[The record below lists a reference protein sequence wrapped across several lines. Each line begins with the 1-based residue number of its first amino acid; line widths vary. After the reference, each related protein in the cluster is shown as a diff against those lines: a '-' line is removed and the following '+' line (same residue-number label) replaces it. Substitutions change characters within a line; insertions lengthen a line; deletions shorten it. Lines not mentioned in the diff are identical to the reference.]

1 MAMTLA
7 NRVLAA
13 SSAVMVLSAAQTAA
27 AASFRVAPV
36 TVDLPKD
43 AKSTTLTLFNDGAD
57 PISIQVRP
65 FKWVQSGHGDE
76 LVPTDEVIASPPFT
90 TLQPGATYV
99 VRLVHKAGPATVPEE
114 SYRLLIDEIPDAS
127 RRRDGQVMLT
137 LRQSIPVFFSSPSVP
152 AASVTWRLQKTD
164 AGFDLIGRNS
174 GARRLRLSEL
184 VLSDDSGRPVA
195 RRPGLVGYVLAG
207 SERRWAL
214 DLASLKLGKLRLS
227 MQSDLGPIDVPV
239 SISD

>member
-1 MAMTLA
+1 MAKTL
-7 NRVLAA
+7 NRILAA
-13 SSAVMVLSAAQTAA
+13 SAAVLMLSTAQATT

-36 TVDLPKD
+36 TVDLRKD
-43 AKSTTLTLFNDGAD
+43 AKSATLTLFNDGAD
-57 PISIQVRP
+57 PITIQVRP
-65 FKWVQSGHGDE
+65 FKWVQAGKGDE
-76 LVPTDEVIASPPFT
+76 LVPTDDIVASPPFT

-99 VRLVHKAGPATVPEE
+99 VRLVRKAGAVAASEE

-137 LRQSIPVFFSSPSVP
+137 LRQSIPVFFSSPSAP
-152 AASVTWRLQKTD
+152 PASVAWRLQKTD
-164 AGFDLIGRNS
+164 AGFDLVGRNS
-174 GARRLRLSEL
+174 GARRLRLSDL
-184 VLSDDSGRPVA
+184 VISDASGKPIT
-195 RRPGLVGYVLAG
+195 RRSGLFGYVLAG

-214 DLASLKLGKLRLS
+214 DLGSSKLEKLRLS